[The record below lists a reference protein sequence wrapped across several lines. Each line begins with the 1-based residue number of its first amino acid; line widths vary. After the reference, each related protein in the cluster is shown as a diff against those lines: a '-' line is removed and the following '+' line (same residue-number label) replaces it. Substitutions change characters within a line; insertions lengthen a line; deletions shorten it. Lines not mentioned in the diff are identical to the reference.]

1 MDEQWMNRKMDE
13 KHMDKK
19 RMNAG
24 NEKQKQYQNQNRLN
38 REMKEELCQQTI
50 FGDVS
55 DFSPK
60 KVEYLVG
67 LLEMED
73 ATDEQEMNEA
83 QNKFEEFFQHEF
95 RRKIQLGRM
104 KKYRKRLAGAA
115 AALVLLFVTADVTT
129 KAVMDE
135 SLFHMVGRW
144 KDQIAIRPAKEDVE
158 TEIADFEE
166 ETVERFDSNEEFAQ
180 VFGDDFLVCTWLP
193 EGMELRKIYRK
204 SADGFDEILW
214 EYNGDNLV
222 DCRVEVWM
230 YRAMDNDTAGY
241 ARGLGENKL
250 KEKYINGNK
259 IIYYKTEEGILAGFE
274 YDGWCYTVDTSA
286 DEDVLDSVIGG
297 MTGYETVRQ

>member
-1 MDEQWMNRKMDE
+1 MDE
-13 KHMDKK
+13 KDMDKK
-19 RMNAG
+19 SVDAG
-24 NEKQKQYQNQNRLN
+24 HVKQKQNQDRLN
-38 REMKEELCQQTI
+38 REMREELCQQTI
-50 FGDVS
+50 FGEVS

-95 RRKIQLGRM
+95 RRKIQLDRM

-144 KDQIAIRPAKEDVE
+144 KDQIEIIPGKSGME
-158 TEIADFEE
+158 TEMADFEE
-166 ETVERFDSNEEFAQ
+166 EDVEHFNSNEEFAE
-180 VFGDDFLVCTWLP
+180 VFGDDFLVCTWMP
-193 EGMELRKIYRK
+193 ENVELRKIYRK
-204 SADGFDEILW
+204 NADCFSEILW
-214 EYNGDNLV
+214 EYNGDNLI

-259 IIYYKTEEGILAGFE
+259 IVYYKTEEGILAGFE

-286 DEDVLDSVIGG
+286 GEDVLDSVIGG